1 MERKM
6 WFIRLIGLIAF
17 MTVIMNC
24 ALVHSAESIR
34 VGRTLPALTLNAPDS
49 PTAKAYL
56 GLEKEKKFT
65 LSQIKANFFILEF
78 FDVY

>member
-6 WFIRLIGLIAF
+6 WFIKLIGLIAF

-24 ALVHSAESIR
+24 ALVHSVEAIR
-34 VGRTLPALTLNAPDS
+34 VGDTLPAFTLNVPDS

-56 GLEKEKKFT
+56 GLGKEKKFIMPQPGPAGT
-65 LSQIKANFFILEF
+65 KMWTYETC
-78 FDVY
+78 

>member
-1 MERKM
+1 MGRKI
-6 WFIRLIGLIAF
+6 FIKLIRLIAF
-17 MTVIMNC
+17 ITVIMNC

-34 VGRTLPALTLNAPDS
+34 VGSTLPAFTLNVPDS

-56 GLEKEKKFT
+56 GLGGEKNFT

-78 FDVY
+78 FDAY